1 MKKIILR
8 IAFLSL
14 FCFWGINITFS
25 QPFTNFN
32 SSQFCGSLYGNYA
45 PGSSISQEEF
55 DPFYINN
62 YKCLLP
68 WEVSHGTPQLYLTE
82 GINSNKK
89 GIYLFSGDDS
99 DAPQG
104 AGQGKV
110 SEGVFYKYNFKKNQR
125 YRLKGTVQGYADNS
139 TDKFTIAL
147 VNNLQTV
154 TTTSSWVTSSN
165 NRSYLRPNVSSKQDI
180 YTLSNITVFDKI
192 NFDIVF
198 YPDQDYNCIWMYP
211 EDDEKIIYFSNGK
224 AGEAEIVVSNLEIPC
239 DAAASTDLV
248 INSTESL
255 LGTSYNLHKPLA
267 PIIQANNILVPCT
280 GSPVRISKTADLPVH
295 NNTYTYQPDPPVI
308 MEAATSICIMSTPNA
323 SNSSYFEVEL
333 GRVFEAR
340 INPTPC
346 FKNNCGGFI
355 AWDDHRIVK
364 PLTWLNTSNDNIFPV
379 WSIQS
384 LSYPIP
390 FNAYKYKLEIF
401 ASNGN
406 RIYSK
411 SFEDRENG
419 LSDEIIKVF
428 KSELL
433 GNTLPTNVATF
444 YLLLENC
451 NGTRLIT
458 GDISPTTGNTWEL
471 TTSKKDDKNGMLF
484 PNKSEINQEYGQP
497 NVRDFEFKISPN
509 PLNKDCLLSFIL
521 PDEANVNL
529 WIYNQIGQVVETRKL
544 GSFLSGEYQK
554 SISFD
559 NLPNGLYIFTLKT
572 SSGKILS
579 KKISKT
585 N

>member
-1 MKKIILR
+1 MKKIILK
-8 IAFLSL
+8 IVFLVL
-14 FCFWGINITFS
+14 FCFSSINITFS

-32 SSQFCGSLYGNYA
+32 SSQYCGSTYGNYH
-45 PGSSISQEEF
+45 PGISISPEIF
-55 DPFYINN
+55 DPFYINDN
-62 YKCLLP
+62 KCLLP

-82 GINSNKK
+82 SINSTKK

-99 DAPQG
+99 DAPRNS
-104 AGQGKV
+104 QGKI

-125 YRLKGTVQGYADNS
+125 YRLKGTVQGAANNS

-147 VNNLQTV
+147 VNNLQSV
-154 TTTSSWVTSSN
+154 TTTSHWDLDLN
-165 NRSYLRPNVSSKQDI
+165 NRSYIKPNTSTKQDI
-180 YTLSNITVFDKI
+180 YTRSNITAFDII
-192 NFDIVF
+192 NFDIIF
-198 YPDQDYNCIWMYP
+198 YPNQDYNCIWMYP
-211 EDDEKIIYFSNGK
+211 EDNDKLIYSTNGSFE
-224 AGEAEIVVSNLEIPC
+224 GEAGIIVSNLEIPC
-239 DAAASTDLV
+239 DAAASADLV

-255 LGTSYNLHKPLA
+255 ISNYNLHKPLA
-267 PIIQANNILVPCT
+267 PIIQANNIIVPCN
-280 GSPVRISKTADLPVH
+280 GSPVRISKTADLPVW
-295 NNTYTYQPDPPVI
+295 NNTYTYQADPPVI
-308 MEAATSICIMSTPNA
+308 MEAATSICIMSSPNA

-355 AWDDHRIVK
+355 PWDDHRIVK
-364 PLTWLNTSNDNIFPV
+364 PLTWLNTSNDNIYPV

-401 ASNGN
+401 ASNGP

-419 LSDEIIKVF
+419 LSDEIIKVY

-433 GNTLPTNVATF
+433 GNVLPFNVATF

-458 GDISPTTGNTWEL
+458 GDISPTTGNVWEL
-471 TTSKKDDKNGMLF
+471 TTSKKDDKNVMLF
-484 PNKSEINQEYGQP
+484 PNRSEINQEYGQP
-497 NVRDFEFKISPN
+497 NVRDFEFKITPN
-509 PLNKDCLLSFIL
+509 PLNKDCLLSFTL
-521 PDEANVNL
+521 PDDANVNL
-529 WIYNQIGQVVETRKL
+529 WIYNQIGQVVETREL

-554 SISFD
+554 SITLD